1 MWGMDKVSIFRDTN
15 MYDLED
21 SINDFLQNVK
31 LIDVKFSVAIDGK
44 YTWYYAMVIYREV

>member
-31 LIDVKFSVAIDGK
+31 LIDVKFSVARVDN
-44 YTWYYAMVIYREV
+44 YTWHYAMVIYREV